1 MISAFDEF
9 LTRLFFKL
17 FNFGKKSLWSWLI
30 LGIVSFLILII
41 LLVIFR
47 IELHDVVGISETV
60 DTVLTGQ
67 RETIIGKTI
76 VHTQN

>member
-1 MISAFDEF
+1 MVVVNTWYCI
-9 LTRLFFKL
+9 
-17 FNFGKKSLWSWLI
+17 
-30 LGIVSFLILII
+30 FLILII

-47 IELHDVVGISETV
+47 IELHDVVSISETV